1 MEQNTMKCPYYG
13 EEILAVAKKC
23 RYCGSWLDGHNE
35 TAPTPEHSA
44 KPHEAP
50 KIDSHSFV
58 KNSTIYIP
66 NAATTSYY
74 TLLGDTNNYI
84 EE

>member
-1 MEQNTMKCPYYG
+1 MQEFGG
-13 EEILAVAKKC
+13 EINNCYLYFQTTE
-23 RYCGSWLDGHNE
+23 
-35 TAPTPEHSA
+35 P
-44 KPHEAP
+44 P
-50 KIDSHSFV
+50 KIDPHSFV

-66 NAATTSYY
+66 KGATTAYY